1 MLTCVLRR
9 FPLLGLFGLV
19 ILATTVC
26 GCVLSLSSLSTHWSS
41 NLLTDPALEITDPN
55 LTDGNLE
62 TIALSVS
69 RQKKD
74 KARYF
79 IIKFPQLQSV
89 HKLIIYNQNLLLFKV
104 EYLDPKTEKWKLAHS
119 VRTRNFDRNGRLRAK
134 FVIDRLR
141 IETKMIRIN
150 VNRTTEDRI
159 VSKMVVDPDD
169 HVVNVIQRSFAGR
182 YAKIFRVL
190 DPSPA
195 AIREVEA
202 YQLLESPG

>member
-1 MLTCVLRR
+1 M
-9 FPLLGLFGLV
+9 
-19 ILATTVC
+19 
-26 GCVLSLSSLSTHWSS
+26 
-41 NLLTDPALEITDPN
+41 
-55 LTDGNLE
+55 
-62 TIALSVS
+62 
-69 RQKKD
+69 
-74 KARYF
+74 
-79 IIKFPQLQSV
+79 
-89 HKLIIYNQNLLLFKV
+89 FKV

>member
-1 MLTCVLRR
+1 MLTRFLRC
-9 FPLLGLFGLV
+9 FPFVGLFSLV

-26 GCVLSLSSLSTHWSS
+26 GCVLSLSSLSTHWSG

-89 HKLIIYNQNLLLFKV
+89 HKLIIYNQN
-104 EYLDPKTEKWKLAHS
+104 
-119 VRTRNFDRNGRLRAK
+119 
-134 FVIDRLR
+134 
-141 IETKMIRIN
+141 
-150 VNRTTEDRI
+150 
-159 VSKMVVDPDD
+159 
-169 HVVNVIQRSFAGR
+169 
-182 YAKIFRVL
+182 
-190 DPSPA
+190 
-195 AIREVEA
+195 
-202 YQLLESPG
+202 